1 MQSVTYPRRSLSW
14 EMPVLVEPIAG
25 RLPDAERA
33 LTHASGFTEA
43 AVDGIGH
50 LIVIVAAALFF
61 PLGILAVGVPIA
73 VLVRLVAELLAWLRI
88 L

>member
-1 MQSVTYPRRSLSW
+1 
-14 EMPVLVEPIAG
+14 MPVLVEPIAG
-25 RLPDAERA
+25 MLPDAEAGRA

-61 PLGILAVGVPIA
+61 PLGILAVGLPIA
-73 VLVRLVAELLAWLRI
+73 AVVRLVAELLAWLAGSK
-88 L
+88 